1 MPSCFSS
8 VVTKQGSAR
17 DRRQIRLP
25 LDLQRYFVAI
35 YLELRDTWISFDW
48 GLEIIFDES
57 GVEENT

>member
-1 MPSCFSS
+1 MPSLLS
-8 VVTKQGSAR
+8 VVTKQGSAG